1 MAKKQF
7 KAESKRL
14 LDLMINSIY
23 THQEIFLREII
34 SNASDAIDK
43 LAYQALTDEKVG
55 LNRSDFA
62 IELKPDETARTLTVS
77 DNGVGMDKDEMENN
91 LGTICRS
98 GSLQFKQA
106 LDKDKAA
113 DTDIIGQFGV
123 GFYSAF
129 MVADKVTVISK
140 KYGSDE
146 AWKWESEGADGY
158 TMTPCERANAGTDVI
173 MQLKADTDDEKYS
186 RFLKT
191 WELQQLVRKYSD
203 YIRYPIRMAVEKSRM
218 KEGTEKNETPEY
230 ETYTEVETLNSMV
243 PIWNK
248 NKKDVTDEEYNNF
261 YKEKFFDFEDPLA
274 VIHAKDDSDVD
285 SIHEDLRHQ
294 ILDCKDVHKV
304 DSSTDSMD
312 FFNHM
317 PRWLGKFLVWILT
330 RLDIHG
336 WIPASIIETDP
347 YYTTCVISNLGSIKL
362 NCGYHHLT
370 NWGTCSV
377 FCIIGEKSKRPVY
390 HEDGTIEMREMLDLG
405 LTIDERLADGYYY
418 SKTIRLL
425 KTLLENPELLETPA
439 NQEVAY

>member
-1 MAKKQF
+1 MEKK
-7 KAESKRL
+7 KRRWGDRKDGVL
-14 LDLMINSIY
+14 LRDLDGMHFITPLIY
-23 THQEIFLREII
+23 P
-34 SNASDAIDK
+34 
-43 LAYQALTDEKVG
+43 
-55 LNRSDFA
+55 NRC
-62 IELKPDETARTLTVS
+62 
-77 DNGVGMDKDEMENN
+77 DN
-91 LGTICRS
+91 
-98 GSLQFKQA
+98 
-106 LDKDKAA
+106 
-113 DTDIIGQFGV
+113 
-123 GFYSAF
+123 
-129 MVADKVTVISK
+129 
-140 KYGSDE
+140 E
-146 AWKWESEGADGY
+146 A
-158 TMTPCERANAGTDVI
+158 
-173 MQLKADTDDEKYS
+173 
-186 RFLKT
+186 
-191 WELQQLVRKYSD
+191 
-203 YIRYPIRMAVEKSRM
+203 YIRETIDLTNMNAYLK
-218 KEGTEKNETPEY
+218 KKNET
-230 ETYTEVETLNSMV
+230 ETEFPYTMFHLIV
-243 PIWNK
+243 
-248 NKKDVTDEEYNNF
+248 
-261 YKEKFFDFEDPLA
+261 A
-274 VIHAKDDSDVD
+274 
-285 SIHEDLRHQ
+285 
-294 ILDCKDVHKV
+294 CKDVHKV